1 MTITMEPDSKP
12 RLLLAPQGVHRR
24 GRDLERFLNLWRLAL
39 VGGVAGAMLLGRAGR
54 SHALPEEAL
63 GEIVLGGLLLF
74 GLVLQLYLAWMPWD
88 HRIALVVVGV
98 DILAVTGFL
107 LGCVAVN
114 RAIVATNSQVFFFL
128 YFFVIVSAGLRG
140 DAFVSRTVTWS
151 VPISYGFVVFM
162 AVAWRF
168 VQVEAQPDPTYGSFR
183 WDLQFARV
191 AILVV
196 VTLITSHD
204 VGLVASDRAEAR
216 TDPLTGVHNRRF
228 LEEVL
233 TREIARCRRSHHPLS
248 VLLLDLDGFKA
259 YNDEHGHLAG
269 DHVLA
274 AVASDL
280 RNAVRTTDVVA
291 RYGGDEFVVVLPNT
305 PGEAARRV
313 ARELRRAVP
322 PPVSVS
328 VGIGCLGEDV
338 HTPGQL
344 FAIADAALMRAKQEG
359 GGVNLE

>member
-1 MTITMEPDSKP
+1 MTITLAPDPNP
-12 RLLLAPQGVHRR
+12 RLLMTSEGVHRQ
-24 GRDLERFLNLWRLAL
+24 GKDLERFLNLWRLAL
-39 VGGVAGAMLLGRAGR
+39 VGSVAGTMLLGRIGR
-54 SHALPEEAL
+54 TRVLPEEGLA
-63 GEIVLGGLLLF
+63 EIVLAAMLLF
-74 GLVLQLYLAWMPWD
+74 GLALQLYLAWFRWD
-88 HRIALVVVGV
+88 HRIALSVVLV

-114 RAIVATNSQVFFFL
+114 RAIVATNSQLFFFF

-140 DAFVSRTVTWS
+140 DAVVSRTVAWS
-151 VPISYGFVVFM
+151 VPISYCFVVTM

-168 VQVEAQPDPTYGSFR
+168 VQVETQPDPTYGTFR
-183 WDLQFARV
+183 WDFQLARV

-196 VTLITSHD
+196 VTLITSYD

-228 LEEVL
+228 LEEFL
-233 TREIARCRRSHHPLS
+233 NREIARCRRSHHPLS

-269 DHVLA
+269 DRVLA
-274 AVASDL
+274 AVASSL
-280 RNAVRTTDVVA
+280 RKAVRATDVVA

-305 PGEAARRV
+305 LGEAARRV
-313 ARELRRAVP
+313 ARELCRAVP

-328 VGIGCLGEDV
+328 VGIGCMGEDV

-344 FAIADAALMRAKQEG
+344 VAVADAALMRAKQEG